1 MRTITLKRL
10 PLENIKRKPLR
21 TCALIVVASC
31 LSAIFFGG
39 SLLSMNLAQGL
50 NSMRAR
56 MGADIM
62 VIPNG
67 THTKAEALLTNGGSS
82 TFYFTNDIENLVRRS
97 PGVQKA
103 SAQTYISSLSAGC
116 CAEKLQI
123 IGFDPDSDFVIGPW
137 IYSQHKKT
145 LQKGEMIAGA
155 NVLVSYMHTVRLFG
169 HQWPVVAQLAKTG
182 TSIDNSVFV
191 RRESVP
197 QVVEYSTKVHHT
209 AIPKEYAKKA
219 ISAVLVKVS
228 KGYSAKQV
236 AENIRKTTGIP
247 SIGIV
252 FPGGVTAT
260 TQANLGVFTR
270 TLTFVI
276 AVFWIVG
283 LLVLIAVFATSVN
296 ERKKEFASL
305 RILGATRKVLL
316 GIVVRE
322 SATLGFVGG
331 VIGVASA
338 SLILFPYSSL
348 IAQQLQLPYLEVT
361 ALPVIALMLASVLL
375 ALVAVIV
382 ASALTTLRIATT
394 ETYLT
399 LRAGE

>member
-1 MRTITLKRL
+1 
-10 PLENIKRKPLR
+10 
-21 TCALIVVASC
+21 
-31 LSAIFFGG
+31 
-39 SLLSMNLAQGL
+39 
-50 NSMRAR
+50 MRAR

-82 TFYFTNDIENLVRRS
+82 TFYFTNNIEDLVRRS

-145 LQKGEMIAGA
+145 LHKGEMIAGA
-155 NVLVSYMHTVRLFG
+155 NVLVSYKNTVRLFG

-209 AIPKEYAKKA
+209 AIPKEYAEKA
-219 ISAVLVKVS
+219 ISAVLVKVR

-236 AENIRKTTGIP
+236 AQNIKKTTGLY

-252 FPGGVTAT
+252 FPGGITAT

-270 TLTFVI
+270 SLTFII
-276 AVFWIVG
+276 AACWIVG
-283 LLVLIAVFATSVN
+283 LLVLIVVFATSLN

-305 RILGATRKVLL
+305 RILGFTRKMLL
-316 GIVVRE
+316 DVATRE
-322 SATLGFVGG
+322 SAILGFVGG

-338 SLILFPYSSL
+338 SLIIFPYSSL
-348 IAQQLQLPYLEVT
+348 ISSQLQLPYLEVT
-361 ALPVIALMLASVLL
+361 ALPVIALMAVSIVLSLLSV
-375 ALVAVIV
+375 VA
-382 ASALTTLRIATT
+382 ASALTTWRIAMR

>member
-10 PLENIKRKPLR
+10 PLENLKRKPLR
-21 TCALIVVASC
+21 TAALLVAAAC

-39 SLLSMNLAQGL
+39 SLISMNLAQGL

-82 TFYFTNDIENLVRRS
+82 TFYFTNNIEDLVRRS

-145 LQKGEMIAGA
+145 LHKGEMIAGA
-155 NVLVSYMHTVRLFG
+155 NVLVSYKNTVRLFG
-169 HQWPVVAQLAKTG
+169 HQWLVVAQLAKTG

-219 ISAVLVKVS
+219 ISAVLVKVR

-236 AENIRKTTGIP
+236 AQNIKKTTGLS

-252 FPGGVTAT
+252 FPGGITAT

-270 TLTFVI
+270 SLTFI
-276 AVFWIVG
+276 ISACWIVG
-283 LLVLIAVFATSVN
+283 LLVLIVVFATSLN

-305 RILGATRKVLL
+305 RILGFTRKMLL
-316 GIVVRE
+316 GVATRE
-322 SATLGFVGG
+322 SAILGFAGG

-338 SLILFPYSSL
+338 SLIIFPYSSL
-348 IAQQLQLPYLEVT
+348 ISSQLQLPYLEVT
-361 ALPVIALMLASVLL
+361 ALPVIALMAVSVVLSLL
-375 ALVAVIV
+375 AVVA
-382 ASALTTLRIATT
+382 ASALTTWRIAMR

>member
-21 TCALIVVASC
+21 TCALIVVAAC

-82 TFYFTNDIENLVRRS
+82 TFYFANDIENLVRRS

>member
-10 PLENIKRKPLR
+10 PLENLKRKPLR
-21 TCALIVVASC
+21 TAALIVVSAC

-39 SLLSMNLAQGL
+39 SLISMNLERGL
-50 NSMRAR
+50 NSMRER

-62 VIPNG
+62 VIPQG
-67 THTKAEALLTNGGSS
+67 THTKAEALLTNSGSS

-137 IYSQHKKT
+137 IYSQHKQK

-155 NVLVSYMHTVRLFG
+155 NVIVSYMNTVRLFG
-169 HQWPVVAQLAKTG
+169 HQWPVAAQLAKTG

-219 ISAVLVKVS
+219 VSAVLVKVQ
-228 KGYSAKQV
+228 KGYSAQEV
-236 AENIRKTTGIP
+236 AKNIRKTTGLS

-252 FPGGVTAT
+252 FPGGITAT

-270 TLTFVI
+270 TLTVI
-276 AVFWIVG
+276 IAACWLVG
-283 LLVLIAVFATSVN
+283 LLVLVAVFSTSVN

-305 RILGATRKVLL
+305 RILGTTRNMLL
-316 GIVVRE
+316 GVVVRE
-322 SATLGFVGG
+322 STILGLVGG
-331 VIGVASA
+331 VLGVASA

-348 IAQQLQLPYLEVT
+348 ISEQLQLPYLEVT
-361 ALPVIALMLASVLL
+361 ALPVAVLMLASVLL
-375 ALVAVIV
+375 ALVAVV
-382 ASALTTLRIATT
+382 AASALTTLRIAMR

-399 LRAGE
+399 LRSGE

>member
-10 PLENIKRKPLR
+10 PLENLKRKPLR
-21 TCALIVVASC
+21 TAALLVAAAC

-39 SLLSMNLAQGL
+39 SLISMNLAQGL

-82 TFYFTNDIENLVRRS
+82 TFYFTNNIEDLVRRS

-145 LQKGEMIAGA
+145 LHKGEMIAGA
-155 NVLVSYMHTVRLFG
+155 NVLVSYKNTVRLFG

-219 ISAVLVKVS
+219 ISAVLVKVR

-236 AENIRKTTGIP
+236 AQNIKKTTGLS

-252 FPGGVTAT
+252 FPGGITAT

-270 TLTFVI
+270 SLTFI
-276 AVFWIVG
+276 ISACWIVG
-283 LLVLIAVFATSVN
+283 LLVLIVVFATSLN

-305 RILGATRKVLL
+305 RILGFTRKMLL
-316 GIVVRE
+316 GVSTRE
-322 SATLGFVGG
+322 SAILGFAGG

-338 SLILFPYSSL
+338 SLIIFPYSSL
-348 IAQQLQLPYLEVT
+348 ISSQLQLPYLEVT
-361 ALPVIALMLASVLL
+361 ALPVIALMAVSVVLSLL
-375 ALVAVIV
+375 AVVA
-382 ASALTTLRIATT
+382 ASALTTWRIAMR

>member
-21 TCALIVVASC
+21 TSALIVVAAC

-50 NSMRAR
+50 NSMRER

-62 VIPNG
+62 VIPQG

-82 TFYFTNDIENLVRRS
+82 TFYFTNNIEDLVRRS

-219 ISAVLVKVS
+219 ISAVLVKIS

-236 AENIRKTTGIP
+236 AENIRKTTRIP

-252 FPGGVTAT
+252 FPGGITAT
-260 TQANLGVFTR
+260 TQANLGVVTR
-270 TLTFVI
+270 TLTLVI
-276 AVFWIVG
+276 AAFWIVG
-283 LLVLIAVFATSVN
+283 MLVLIAVFATSVN

-305 RILGATRKVLL
+305 RILGVNRTMLL
-316 GIVVRE
+316 SIVAHE
-322 SATLGFVGG
+322 SAILGFVGG
-331 VIGVASA
+331 VIGVAFA

-348 IAQQLQLPYLEVT
+348 IAQQVQLPYLEVT
-361 ALPVIALMLASVLL
+361 ALPVIVLMIVSVMLATMV
-375 ALVAVIV
+375 VIV
-382 ASALTTLRIATT
+382 ASVLTTWRIAIR
-394 ETYLT
+394 ETYVT

>member
-21 TCALIVVASC
+21 TCALIVVAAC

-219 ISAVLVKVS
+219 FSAVLVKVS